1 MRAFRVSSNGF
12 APLPFPEIF
21 DLKIIEHFAGHA
33 LYTPAVTR
41 ESLVIDLGANRG
53 AFTDDMVNTFGCD
66 VILVEPNPEF
76 LGDLEKP
83 GRRVFALAIGATDG
97 IVRFNVAN
105 NSEGSSVLPLPSES
119 QFGATL
125 REAITVPSMSLK
137 TFIEQLDVTH
147 IDVLKLDIEG
157 AETAALASLS
167 DEMLMRIGQVTV
179 EFHDDPRFQFGL
191 HDEVVATIARLKRLG
206 FTYLQ
211 FNRPRTTNALFIGPA
226 LGLSSA
232 TRTWIKARF
241 DVLRA
246 VRHLPLRF
254 RQA

>member
-1 MRAFRVSSNGF
+1 
-12 APLPFPEIF
+12 
-21 DLKIIEHFAGHA
+21 LKIIEHFAGHA
-33 LYTPAVTR
+33 LYTPAVTKD
-41 ESLVIDLGANRG
+41 SIVIDLGANRG
-53 AFTDDMVNTFGCD
+53 AFTDEMVEAFRCD
-66 VILVEPNPEF
+66 VVLVEPNPEF
-76 LGDLEKP
+76 LHDLEKP
-83 GRRVFALAIGATDG
+83 GRRVFSLAIGATDG
-97 IVRFNVAN
+97 IVSFNIAN

-125 REAITVPSMSLK
+125 REAITVPSMSLR
-137 TFIEQLDVTH
+137 TFVEQLDVTH

-167 DEMLMRIGQVTV
+167 DEMLMRIGQITV
-179 EFHDDPRFQFGL
+179 EFHDDPRFHFGI
-191 HDEVVATIARLKRLG
+191 HDEVMSTIARLKGLG

-226 LGLSSA
+226 IGLSA
-232 TRTWIKARF
+232 AARAWIKARF
-241 DVLRA
+241 DVFRA

>member
-1 MRAFRVSSNGF
+1 MASRGSLFLRFELN
-12 APLPFPEIF
+12 
-21 DLKIIEHFAGHA
+21 IIEHFAGHA

-41 ESLVIDLGANRG
+41 ESIVIDLGANRG
-53 AFTDDMVNTFGCD
+53 VFTDAIMRAFGCE

-76 LGDLEKP
+76 LPELEKP

-97 IVRFNVAN
+97 IVRFNIAD

-137 TFIEQLDVTH
+137 SFIEQLDVTH

-157 AETAALASLS
+157 AETAALASLT
-167 DEMLMRIGQVTV
+167 DEMLTRIGQITV

-191 HDEVVATIARLKRLG
+191 HEEVAATIARLKRLG

-232 TRTWIKARF
+232 TRAWIKARF
-241 DVLRA
+241 DVFRA
-246 VRHLPLRF
+246 MRYLPLRF